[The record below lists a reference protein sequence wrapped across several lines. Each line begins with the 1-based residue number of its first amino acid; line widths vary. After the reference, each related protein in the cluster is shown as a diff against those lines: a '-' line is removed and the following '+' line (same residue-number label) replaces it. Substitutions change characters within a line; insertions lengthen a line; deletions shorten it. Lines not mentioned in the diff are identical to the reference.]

1 MPDSDA
7 RRLVTWVADTLKIY
21 PRGQPRAGQT
31 TLGWLVMTLV
41 EEKLSPDDAQTLAN
55 IVLTHALIHDQ
66 ESIKTLQL
74 IALPTAPLQ

>member
-1 MPDSDA
+1 
-7 RRLVTWVADTLKIY
+7 
-21 PRGQPRAGQT
+21 
-31 TLGWLVMTLV
+31 MTLV